1 MIVIDIKRLI
11 SRGLFGCELIVFVW
25 VYLFGAHGFHHLVHL
40 RTECEQA
47 RQDLRY
53 KQQEVSDLQEQIISW
68 NVHSFYKEKMAR
80 EQLQMAR
87 KGELIYYLS

>member
-11 SRGLFGCELIVFVW
+11 SRGLFCGELIIFVW
-25 VYLFGAHGFHHLVHL
+25 IYLFGVHGFHHLVHL
-40 RTECEQA
+40 RTECEQV
-47 RQDLRY
+47 
-53 KQQEVSDLQEQIISW
+53 KQSAQQKQLEVDSLKEQIIAW

>member
-11 SRGLFGCELIVFVW
+11 SRGLFGCELIIIVW
-25 VYLFGAHGFHHLVHL
+25 VYLFGAHGFNHLVHL
-40 RTECEQA
+40 RNECDQMKQCKQE
-47 RQDLRY
+47 
-53 KQQEVSDLQEQIISW
+53 KQQEVDTLNEQIIAW